1 MDRTVFE
8 LHAEICK
15 TLGNAKRLEILNA
28 LRDGEMTVSE
38 IIERVNANKTNV
50 SQHLAV
56 MRNKNILATRR
67 QGTNIYYRLTNAK
80 VIRACDLMRQVLFE
94 QLAETALFSKQVK
107 AKKMA
112 AR

>member
-1 MDRTVFE
+1 MEAGVFE

-28 LRDGEMTVSE
+28 LRDGEMTVTE

-56 MRNKNILATRR
+56 MRNKKILATRR
-67 QGTNIYYRLTNAK
+67 EGTNIYYCVANPK

-94 QLAETALFSKQVK
+94 QLAETELFSKKVK

-112 AR
+112 VR